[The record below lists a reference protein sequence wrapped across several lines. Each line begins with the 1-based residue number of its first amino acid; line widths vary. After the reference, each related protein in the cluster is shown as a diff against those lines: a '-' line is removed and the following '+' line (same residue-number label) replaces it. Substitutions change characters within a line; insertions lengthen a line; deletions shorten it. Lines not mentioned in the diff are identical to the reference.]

1 MYMSSFDIT
10 KVKKLTR
17 ESIMNKEQPKVTLEG
32 LKSMCNFLDEENPV
46 TYEIFL
52 KHRPDLAESEVA
64 YYNDIIET
72 LKENIKLKRQ
82 IINETYNNYKDC
94 LVDISAPT
102 VVYDTRVNNIHN
114 PC

>member
-1 MYMSSFDIT
+1 MSDFDIT

-17 ESIMNKEQPKVTLEG
+17 ESIMNKDQPKVTLEG
-32 LKSMCNFLDEENPV
+32 LKKMCSFLDEENPA

-64 YYNDIIET
+64 YYKDIIET
-72 LKENIKLKRQ
+72 LKENTRLKHEFISQ
-82 IINETYNNYKDC
+82 HFKSYQESLVVPPPMVIYDSKINH
-94 LVDISAPT
+94 
-102 VVYDTRVNNIHN
+102 IHN